1 MKNMSKRL
9 FKNICKSGYLDTT
22 STTFTPQKRT
32 EKDAKLFVI
41 TVIFA
46 ATHNFRAIIPR

>member
-9 FKNICKSGYLDTT
+9 FKNIYESGYLDMI
-22 STTFTPQKRT
+22 STTFTPQKRSQ
-32 EKDAKLFVI
+32 KDAKLFVI

-46 ATHNFRAIIPR
+46 ATHNFHAIIQR